1 MNKKII
7 VNKLKFSGTGSSSN
21 KCSNIYHGPQEFSEI
36 EFQNIRDYVLALD
49 PVPILAETL
58 HSYSQLWLWPYGY
71 DYSINYPEN
80 YEEIVSTNNIFSSF
94 NKNEIN
100 AIFL

>member
-1 MNKKII
+1 MNKF
-7 VNKLKFSGTGSSSN
+7 KFKFLGTGSSGN
-21 KCSNIYHGPQEFSEI
+21 QCSNIYRGPQEFSEI

-49 PVPILAETL
+49 PVPILAESI

-71 DYSINYPEN
+71 DYSINYPDN
-80 YEEIVSTNNIFSSF
+80 YEEIVSTNNIFFSSSI
-94 NKNEIN
+94 KNEID

>member
-1 MNKKII
+1 M
-7 VNKLKFSGTGSSSN
+7 FSGTGASSN
-21 KCSNIYHGPQEFSEI
+21 KCSDIYHGPKAFSEI

-71 DYSINYPEN
+71 DFGTNYPDN
-80 YEEIVSTNNIFSSF
+80 YVEIVSF
-94 NKNEIN
+94 
-100 AIFL
+100 